1 MKKVLLIA
9 GCALLCIVL
18 VVALLAVFWRNDP
31 DDGGDDSLVYRAED
45 AFPTQAGRVE
55 EGPWGYYT
63 VQSGCFAKGDYTALT
78 AVENQEELGALGLSY
93 GASLLG
99 KGVVMAEVG
108 RDVAYGFTAPRDGVV
123 TLSID
128 ILSRGENG
136 DAALSLYKNG
146 VRIWPL
152 SAEAYHVP
160 TTDKAAMVS
169 VKTAVKAGDTLY
181 YRISTDGPAAKLKLS
196 PVVTYEA
203 DGVYSAEADLEI
215 TRPDMT
221 GAVIV
226 GAGATLP
233 QNCLAVNGRAP
244 SDAVIEIT
252 AEDFAD
258 ALVNG
263 TLDEGTTYRLMA
275 DEAATVTIE
284 QDICKGKNCV
294 VYAPMGMT
302 VHAGDGVH
310 FYDLT
315 VLEGTLTVRAGESV
329 TLSGIEAGGGLV
341 IEEAEGLRMEDCRA
355 TAQDTALINRGTS
368 CTIVNCCFSGKTAL
382 ADESAGGNLYE
393 GCVFVGE
400 DVAITLAGSN
410 STVWYSN
417 IRGNVITAGGRSE
430 NLLVAM
436 NRFENLGGVVY
447 ENTHN
452 CVVLLNE
459 VEGVSVKDSTN
470 TYVCCNTIYGTSAL
484 ESVDYLLV
492 TRNKAFGSI
501 TQTNVSNTNG
511 DNITDVN
518 ARAEYGVNEDLLPH
532 INKDAFIN
540 MERKDYVHLSDGS
553 RMTISQYI
561 NEKSADGGRL
571 IIAPGAYSTTEGIRL
586 SEIEDCTVYAYG
598 VLYEKYDFF
607 GTVFNVSQCKNYSFR
622 GLTLDMVLNGC
633 GQLIVLEKKDGTVRY
648 RAAAGFLQNHADQTY
663 YSANGDGI
671 GYVGFH
677 AGEDHSAYSDAFLG
691 TLTYDPET
699 KQLTSVPMAYIYER
713 LQPGDMLACRAKG
726 GNVTYLYRNTAVE
739 FEDVTILSG
748 SIRGFYD
755 HEAEEGTILNRVMIS
770 PAPAKVIDQSTY
782 EEYLALGKQY
792 GVDTGVYVDDLGNY
806 RGTPAKMATADSTH
820 TSNSRSGIK
829 ATSCLFE
836 CLSDDG
842 SNQQGFHG
850 RLADYDPATGVIT
863 YKQNLAA
870 GGACCACA
878 DFAVGDRVYVYTL
891 SGQTVCDTPALSAT
905 LQLDAVNGFI
915 HYQVQVDPSAFNH
928 AILESYDLS
937 TDGVCDRRILIDN
950 RSRNGDGFVFENL
963 LVQNI
968 RSRGFLVKC
977 AGNEIKHCSFRNI
990 GMAAI
995 GLIFEPEWGESGI
1008 CDNTLIAYN
1017 YFENTGYMPGQPL
1030 LYSPITIHGLGNSAD
1045 EDFLPYKNI
1054 EIIGNVVRDRGT
1066 KYALFINSA
1075 MDVTVQGNDFGEIKG
1090 GESREEN
1097 PSVYVDYA
1105 RNIAFDGNTY
1115 SAHASSIAESIE
1127 ANGHV
1132 HIHGGDVGDQIPDDP
1147 ILAESVYTT
1156 SFLDNV
1162 PTTRVDGQLVQNGA
1176 WAVGCAASAKRKPE
1190 FQPYKVYIPGWYTMS
1205 EDTLWS
1211 SAGGINATGYS
1222 RFIALESSNVG
1233 IRYTA
1238 EHSGSL
1244 SIRIAVFTPPYPPSA
1259 DGSGEG
1265 YFAIFV
1271 NGEMVWPV
1279 QGGNY
1284 SSGRNWYTITQ
1295 TTTQEELQSSMAD
1308 LVLELKQGDELIFL
1322 SKRKEQHNSSAFSVC
1337 PIVYYT
1343 RVDD

>member
-1 MKKVLLIA
+1 MKKVLLLVGAVFLCI
-9 GCALLCIVL
+9 ALLGTLL
-18 VVALLAVFWRNDP
+18 VIHMQKKSNDKKDDRMIYRVA
-31 DDGGDDSLVYRAED
+31 DD
-45 AFPTQAGRVE
+45 FPTKAGTLE
-55 EGPWGYYT
+55 TGAWSYHI
-63 VQSGCFAKGDYTALT
+63 VQSGSFANDDYTALT
-78 AVENQEELGALGLSY
+78 QVTSQEILGALGLSD
-93 GASLLG
+93 GAAVLG
-99 KGVVMAEVG
+99 NGIAMAEVG

-123 TLSID
+123 TLSTD
-128 ILSRGENG
+128 TLSRAENG
-136 DAALSLYKNG
+136 DAALAIYKNG

-152 SAEAYHVP
+152 SDEVYHVP

-169 VKTAVKAGDTLY
+169 VETAVKSGDTLY
-181 YRISTDGPAAKLKLS
+181 YRISTDGPAAKLNLS
-196 PVVTYEA
+196 PVVSYEEN
-203 DGVYSAEADLEI
+203 GVYSAEADLEI
-215 TRPDMT
+215 TRPDMA
-221 GAVIV
+221 GATIA
-226 GAGATLP
+226 GAGVTLP
-233 QNCLAVNGRAP
+233 QNCLSVNGRAP
-244 SDAVIEIT
+244 SADAIEIT
-252 AEDFAD
+252 AEDFAG
-258 ALVNG
+258 ALIGG
-263 TLDEGTTYRLMA
+263 TLAEGATYRLTA
-275 DEAATVTIE
+275 TEAVTIKLE
-284 QDICKGKNCV
+284 KDAYSGKNCV
-294 VYAPMGMT
+294 VYAPKG
-302 VHAGDGVH
+302 VIVNAADGVH

-315 VLEGTLTVRAGESV
+315 VLEGTLTVTAGEGV

-341 IEEAEGLRMEDCRA
+341 IEDAEGLRMEDCRA
-355 TAQDTALINRGTS
+355 TAKETALVNRGASSTV
-368 CTIVNCCFSGKTAL
+368 VNSYFRGKTAL

-400 DVAITLAGSN
+400 DIAITLAGSN

-417 IRGNVITAGGRSE
+417 IRGGITTAGTRSE

-459 VEGVSVKDSTN
+459 TGGVWVKNSTN
-470 TYVCCNTIYGTSAL
+470 AYVCSNTLYGASEL
-484 ESVDYLLV
+484 ENVDYILA
-492 TRNKAFGSI
+492 TRNHTFGSI
-501 TQTNVSNTNG
+501 TKTNISNFNG

-518 ARAEYGVNEDLLPH
+518 ARSEYGVNEDLLPH

-540 MERKDYVHLSDGS
+540 MERKDYVRLSDGS

-561 NEKSADGGRL
+561 NERSVDGGML
-571 IIAPGAYSTTEGIRL
+571 IIAPGAYSTTEGIYL

-622 GLTLDMVLNGC
+622 GMTLDMVLNGC

-648 RAAAGFLQNHADQTY
+648 RAAAGFLPDHSDQTY
-663 YSANGDGI
+663 YSADGNGI
-671 GYVGFH
+671 GYVGYRP
-677 AGEDHSAYSDAFLG
+677 GDNHSSYSDAFLG
-691 TLTYDPET
+691 TFTYDPET
-699 KQLTSVPMAYIYER
+699 QELTSAPWTYVYEW
-713 LQPGDMLACRAKG
+713 LQPGDMLACRARG
-726 GNVTYLYRNTAVE
+726 GNVTYLYQNTAVE

-755 HEAEEGTILNRVMIS
+755 HAAEEGTILNRVMIS

-782 EEYLALGKQY
+782 EEYVALGELY
-792 GVDTGVYVDDLGNY
+792 GVDTGVYVDEFGNY

-820 TSNSRSGIK
+820 TSNSRTGIK
-829 ATSCLFE
+829 ATSCIFE

-850 RLADYDPATGVIT
+850 RLANYDPVTGIIT

-870 GGACCACA
+870 GGYRGACA
-878 DFAVGDRVYVYTL
+878 DFVVGDRVYVYTL
-891 SGQTVCDTPALSAT
+891 AGQTVCDTPALST
-905 LQLDAVNGFI
+905 TVQLDDINGFI
-915 HYQVQVDPSAFNH
+915 HYQVQVDPAAFNH
-928 AILESYDLS
+928 AILEDYDLS
-937 TDGVCDRRILIDN
+937 ADGVCDRRILIDN
-950 RSRNGDGFVFENL
+950 RSRNGDGFIFDNL

-977 AGNEIKHCSFRNI
+977 AGNEIKHCTFRNI

-1008 CDNTLIAYN
+1008 CDDTRIAYN

-1030 LYSPITIHGLGNSAD
+1030 IYSPITIQGLGNSAD

-1075 MDVTVQGNDFGEIKG
+1075 MDVTVKDNDFGESKDANSQG
-1090 GESREEN
+1090 EN

-1105 RNIAFDGNTY
+1105 KNIAFENNTY
-1115 SAHASSIAESIE
+1115 SAFSSSITESIV

-1132 HIHGGDVGDQIPDDP
+1132 HIHGNDVGDQIPDDP
-1147 ILAESVYTT
+1147 ILTESVYTT
-1156 SFLDNV
+1156 AFLDNL
-1162 PTTRVDGQLVQNGA
+1162 PTTTANGQLVQNGA
-1176 WAVGCAASAKRKPE
+1176 WTVGFAPAVKQKPE
-1190 FQPYKVYIPGWYTMS
+1190 FQPYQVYIPGWYTLS
-1205 EDTLWS
+1205 EETLWYT
-1211 SAGGINATGYS
+1211 AGGINATGYY
-1222 RFIALESSNVG
+1222 RFVALESANVA

-1238 EHSGSL
+1238 EYSGGV
-1244 SIRIAVFTPPYPPSA
+1244 SIRIANFTPPYPPTA

-1279 QGGNY
+1279 AGGKY
-1284 SSGRNWYTITQ
+1284 HTGKNWYIITQ
-1295 TTTQEELQSSMAD
+1295 TTTQEELQASMAD
-1308 LVLELKQGDELIFL
+1308 LVLELKQGDELSFV
-1322 SKRKEQHNSSAFSVC
+1322 SKRKDKYNSSAFAVC
-1337 PIVYYT
+1337 PIVHYT
-1343 RVDD
+1343 RIDD